1 MKSGLLAR
9 PLVAL
14 LLAPLL
20 APLLAGMRAAAAQT
34 ASPDAD
40 GAITVTAA
48 RTASLEALGG
58 TAIGRAQIEALA
70 PTSAL
75 DALDRVA
82 GVRAFSTGGV
92 AGGTFLSVRG
102 GEPNFTLTL
111 IEGVKINDP
120 TNSAGGAFD
129 YAQIDPALIERIE
142 VYRGALSAVHG
153 ADALSGVV
161 NLKLR
166 APVADERTATARTT
180 ASTGGEVGSDATAT
194 LGWHGGGLLL
204 GGGAYDSGD
213 LDPGG
218 HLARRQGLARATG
231 EAGGVKLAAL
241 GLYSASDRRFFPE
254 DSGGPRLAVLRGLD
268 RRATEFALASV
279 EATAANPGALVPAVR
294 ASWSRQ
300 DSDDDTPPI
309 APGILAGVPRIRAVT
324 AFERTEAGFDLR
336 YTHGPFSVDVGA
348 DWLGEL
354 GTGQGF
360 VDFGRF
366 RAPANFRL
374 RREVASGFVE
384 ATLTPARWATL
395 TASARY
401 DSPSTVAAR
410 WTGRVAGRVTPVAGG
425 PALFADYSEG
435 YKLPSIYALAYPLI
449 ANPALRPE
457 RARSVEAGADW
468 RRGGTRLRV
477 AAFATR
483 YADLID
489 FDATRFTN
497 VNRSRVDTRGV
508 EAEAV
513 LRLARTLGASGSV
526 TYLDTTNFSGP
537 PLRTRPDWRGNARL
551 TWTPSSRVSAF
562 ADVDT
567 VSAAYDLSVP
577 TGQIRTRGHSEV
589 NVGGGYRL
597 ARGVSVDLVLR
608 NLADRR
614 YEDAIGFPNPG
625 RVLRASLRLTS

>member
-9 PLVAL
+9 LLVAL
-14 LLAPLL
+14 PI
-20 APLLAGMRAAAAQT
+20 AGAHAAAAQT
-34 ASPDAD
+34 VAS
-40 GAITVTAA
+40 GAEPTITVTAA

-58 TAIGRAQIEALA
+58 TAINRAQIEALA

-82 GVRAFSTGGV
+82 GVRALSTGGV

-111 IEGVKINDP
+111 IEGAKVNDP

-129 YAQIDPALIERIE
+129 YAQIDPALIDRIE
-142 VYRGALSAVHG
+142 VFRGALSAVHG

-166 APVADERTATARTT
+166 APVAGERTTSARVT
-180 ASTGGEVGSDATAT
+180 ASSGGEVGGDASAA
-194 LGWHGGGLLL
+194 LGWSGGGLLL

-213 LDPGG
+213 LDAGG
-218 HLARRQGLARATG
+218 HLARRQGLGRVTG

-241 GLYSASDRRFFPE
+241 GLYSASDRRVFPE

-279 EATAANPGALVPAVR
+279 EATAANPGALIPTVR

-300 DSDDDTPPI
+300 GVDDDTPPI
-309 APGILAGVPRIRAVT
+309 APGVLSGVPRIRAVS

-336 YTHGPFSVDVGA
+336 YTHGPLSVDAGA
-348 DWLGEL
+348 GWLGEL
-354 GTGQGF
+354 GTGHGF

-366 RAPANFRL
+366 KAPADFRL

-384 ATLTPARWATL
+384 ATLAPAHWATL

-410 WTGRVAGRVTPVAGG
+410 WTGRVAARVTPVAGG

-435 YKLPSIYALAYPLI
+435 FKLPSIFALAYPLI
-449 ANPALRPE
+449 ANPTLRPE

-468 RRGGTRLRV
+468 QRGGRRLRV

-489 FDATRFTN
+489 FDAVRFTN
-497 VNRSRVDTRGV
+497 VNRSRVDARGV
-508 EAEAV
+508 EAEAAV
-513 LRLARTLGASGSV
+513 PLSATLAATGAV

-537 PLRTRPDWRGNARL
+537 PLRTRPDWHGSARL
-551 TWTPSSRVSAF
+551 TWTPSAALSAF
-562 ADVDT
+562 ADLDT
-567 VSAAYDLSVP
+567 VSPAFDLSVP
-577 TGQIRTRGHSEV
+577 TGQIRTRGHSELG
-589 NVGGGYRL
+589 VGGGYRI
-597 ARGVSVDLVLR
+597 ARGLSVDVALR
-608 NLADRR
+608 NLTDRR
-614 YEDAIGFPNPG
+614 YEDAVGFPNPG
-625 RVLRASLRLTS
+625 RVLRASLRLTR